1 MSSNNKVVW
10 SEGLFLRPQHF
21 QQHDRYLERFI
32 EGRTASLR
40 SNSWGLTEIQIERD
54 LLAIGKLG
62 LKRASGIFP
71 DGTPFSMPDDDS
83 LPSPIELNAQIRDKV
98 VSLAIPVRKEGARE
112 SDRRDVVDG
121 VVRYRTRDFDAKDVV
136 GDSGGQHSLE
146 VACLRSKLL
155 LADEPHEDYAV
166 IPVAHILEC
175 RADRMVVLDD
185 RFIPTVANAKQASI
199 LSTFMT
205 EVQGLLHQRGEALAA
220 RAVASGRSGS
230 AEIADFLMLQA
241 VNRYEPVVTHLAQ
254 SGLVHPEDLY
264 RLCLEI
270 IGDLSTLTTEARR
283 PPKLPQ
289 YQHTNLR
296 ACYEPLMAA
305 LRACFAVVLK
315 QNAVQIP
322 LEKKRFNIS
331 VGVVADRGLFEDAA
345 FILAARADVAAE
357 SIRRDFPA
365 QVTLASVEKI
375 AKLVNEH
382 IPGIPLQALAVAP
395 RQIPFHAGFT
405 YFELDRGSALFREL
419 KAGGGIALHIPDS
432 FPGLAM
438 EMWAIRGSG

>member
-21 QQHDRYLERFI
+21 QQHDRYVERFV
-32 EGRTASLR
+32 EGRSAALR
-40 SNSWGLTEIQIERD
+40 SNSWGFTEVQIERD

-62 LKRASGIFP
+62 LKSARGVFP
-71 DGTPFSMPDDDS
+71 DGTPFSMPDDEP
-83 LPSPIELNAQIRDKV
+83 LPSPLELTAQVRDKAV
-98 VSLAIPVRKEGARE
+98 TLGIPLRKAGNRE

-121 VVRYRTRDFDAKDVV
+121 VVRYKARDVETRDVTSESNAL
-136 GDSGGQHSLE
+136 HPLE

-155 LADEPHEDYAV
+155 LADEPHEDYAT

-185 RFIPTVANAKQASI
+185 RFIPTVLNARQTGN

-205 EVQGLLHQRGEALAA
+205 EVQGLLHQRGDALAA

-241 VNRYEPVVTHLAQ
+241 VNRYEPLVAHFAG
-254 SGLVHPEDLY
+254 SALVHPEDFY

-270 IGDLSTLTTEARR
+270 IGDLSTLTTESRR
-283 PPKLPQ
+283 PPKLPV

-296 ACYEPLMAA
+296 ASYEPVMAA
-305 LRACFAVVLK
+305 MRACFAVVLK

-331 VGVVADRGLFEDAA
+331 VGVVADRALFEDAA

-382 IPGIPLQALAVAP
+382 LPGIPLQPLSVAP
-395 RQIPFHAGFT
+395 RQIPFHAGLT
-405 YFELDRGSALFREL
+405 YFELDRASPLFREL
-419 KAGGGIALHIPDS
+419 KSGGGIALHVPDS

-438 EMWAIRGSG
+438 EMWAIRA

>member
-10 SEGLFLRPQHF
+10 SEGMFLRPQHF

-32 EGRTASLR
+32 EGRGAALR
-40 SNSWGLTEIQIERD
+40 SNSWGLTEVQIERD

-62 LKRASGIFP
+62 LKRAAGVFP
-71 DGTPFSMPDDDS
+71 DGTPFSMPEDDP
-83 LPSPIELNAQIRDKV
+83 LPSPIELTAQIRDKR
-98 VSLAIPVRKEGARE
+98 VSLAIPVRREGARD
-112 SDRRDVVDG
+112 SDRRDVIDG
-121 VVRYRTRDFDAKDVV
+121 VMRYKARDVEVKDVT
-136 GDSGGQHSLE
+136 GDSNAQHSLE

-155 LADEPHEDYAV
+155 LEDEPHEDYAV
-166 IPVAHILEC
+166 IPVTHILEC

-185 RFIPTVANAKQASI
+185 RFIPTVLNARQAPI

-205 EVQGLLHQRGEALAA
+205 EVQGLLHQRGDALAA

-241 VNRYEPVVTHLAQ
+241 VNRYEPLVAHYAQ
-254 SGLVHPEDLY
+254 SGLVHPEDFY

-270 IGDLSTLTTEARR
+270 VGDLSALTTESRR
-283 PPKLPQ
+283 PPKLPA
-289 YQHTNLR
+289 YLHTDLR

-331 VGVVADRGLFEDAA
+331 VGAVADRSLFEDAA
-345 FILAARADVAAE
+345 FVLAARADVAAE

-382 IPGIPLQALAVAP
+382 LPGIPLQPLSVAP

-419 KAGGGIALHIPDS
+419 KSGGGIALHIPDS

-438 EMWAIRGSG
+438 EMWAIRGS

>member
-21 QQHDRYLERFI
+21 QQHDRYVERFV
-32 EGRTASLR
+32 EGRSAALR
-40 SNSWGLTEIQIERD
+40 SNSWGFTEIQIERD

-62 LKRASGIFP
+62 LKYARGVFP
-71 DGTPFSMPDDDS
+71 DGTPFSMPDDEP
-83 LPSPIELNAQIRDKV
+83 LPSPLELTAQVRDKA
-98 VSLAIPVRKEGARE
+98 VSLAIALRKEGNRE

-121 VVRYRTRDFDAKDVV
+121 VVRYKTRDVDTRDVA
-136 GDSGGQHSLE
+136 GESNAMHSLE

-155 LADEPHEDYAV
+155 LADEPHEDYAT
-166 IPVAHILEC
+166 IPMAHILEC

-185 RFIPTVANAKQASI
+185 RFIPTVLNARQTAN

-205 EVQGLLHQRGEALAA
+205 EVQGLLHQRGDALAA

-241 VNRYEPVVTHLAQ
+241 VNRYEPLVAHWAGST
-254 SGLVHPEDLY
+254 LVHPEDFY

-270 IGDLSTLTTEARR
+270 IGDLSTLTTESRR
-283 PPKLPQ
+283 PPKLPA

-296 ACYEPLMAA
+296 ATWEPVMAA
-305 LRACFAVVLK
+305 MRACFAVVLK

-331 VGVVADRGLFEDAA
+331 VGVVADRALFDDAA

-382 IPGIPLQALAVAP
+382 LPGIPIQPLSVAP
-395 RQIPFHAGFT
+395 RQIPFHAGLT
-405 YFELDRGSALFREL
+405 YFELDRASPLFREL
-419 KAGGGIALHIPDS
+419 KSGGGIALHVPDS

-438 EMWAIRGSG
+438 EMWAIRA

>member
-32 EGRTASLR
+32 EGRSAALR
-40 SNSWGLTEIQIERD
+40 SNSWGFTEVQIERD

-62 LKRASGIFP
+62 LKRASGVFP
-71 DGTPFSMPDDDS
+71 DGTPFSMPDDEP
-83 LPSPIELNAQIRDKV
+83 LPSPVELTAQVRDKG
-98 VSLAIPVRKEGARE
+98 VSLAIPVRRAGARE
-112 SDRRDVVDG
+112 SDRREVVDG
-121 VVRYRTRDFDAKDVV
+121 VMRYRARDVEVKDAA
-136 GDSGGQHSLE
+136 GDSNTLHSLE
-146 VACLRSKLL
+146 VACLRSRLL
-155 LADEPHEDYAV
+155 LADEPHEDYAC

-185 RFIPTVANAKQASI
+185 RFIPTVLNARQASI

-205 EVQGLLHQRGEALAA
+205 EVQGLLHQRGDALAA

-241 VNRYEPVVTHLAQ
+241 VNRYEPLVTHCAQ
-254 SGLVHPEDLY
+254 SALFHPEDFF

-270 IGDLSTLTTEARR
+270 IGDLSTLTSESRR
-283 PPKLPQ
+283 PPKLPL
-289 YQHTNLR
+289 YLHTDLR
-296 ACYEPLMAA
+296 ACYEPVMAA

-331 VGVVADRGLFEDAA
+331 VGAVADRSLFEDAA
-345 FILAARADVAAE
+345 FVIAARADVAAE

-382 IPGIPLQALAVAP
+382 IPGIPLQPLSVAP

-419 KAGGGIALHIPDS
+419 KAGGGIALHVPDS

-438 EMWAIRGSG
+438 EMWAIRGS

>member
-21 QQHDRYLERFI
+21 QQQDRYVERFV
-32 EGRTASLR
+32 EGRAAALR
-40 SNSWGLTEIQIERD
+40 SYSWGFTEVQIERD

-71 DGTPFSMPDDDS
+71 DGTPFSMPDDDP
-83 LPSPIELNAQIRDKV
+83 LPAPLELTAQIRDKAV
-98 VSLAIPVRKEGARE
+98 ALAIPVRKSGVRE

-121 VVRYRTRDFDAKDVV
+121 VVRYRTRDVDTRDVTS
-136 GDSGGQHSLE
+136 DSNALHPLD

-155 LADEPHEDYAV
+155 LAGEPQEDFAT

-185 RFIPTVANAKQASI
+185 RFIPTVLNARQTANLA
-199 LSTFMT
+199 TFMT
-205 EVQGLLHQRGEALAA
+205 EVQGLLHQRGDALAA

-241 VNRYEPVVTHLAQ
+241 VNRYEPLITHWAQ
-254 SGLVHPEDLY
+254 ASLVHPEDLY

-270 IGDLSTLTTEARR
+270 VGDLSTLTTEARR
-283 PPKLPQ
+283 PPKFPV
-289 YQHTNLR
+289 YQHGDLR
-296 ACYEPLMAA
+296 ATYEPVMAA

-331 VGVVADRGLFEDAA
+331 VGVVADRGLFDDAA
-345 FILAARADVAAE
+345 FILAARADVPAE
-357 SIRRDFPA
+357 TVRRDFPA
-365 QVTLASVEKI
+365 QVTLAAVEKI

-382 IPGIPLQALAVAP
+382 IPGIPIQPLSVAP
-395 RQIPFHAGFT
+395 RQIPFHAGLT
-405 YFELDRGSALFREL
+405 YFELDRGSPLFREL
-419 KAGGGIALHIPDS
+419 KSGGGIALHVPDS
-432 FPGLAM
+432 FPGLTM
-438 EMWAIRGSG
+438 ELWAIRA

>member
-21 QQHDRYLERFI
+21 QQQDRYVERFI

-40 SNSWGLTEIQIERD
+40 NNSWGLTDVQIERD

-62 LKRASGIFP
+62 LKRAAGVFP
-71 DGTPFSMPDDDS
+71 DGTPFSMPDDEP
-83 LPSPIELNAQIRDKV
+83 LPSPIELTAQVRDKR

-112 SDRRDVVDG
+112 SDRRDAVDG
-121 VVRYRTRDFDAKDVV
+121 VMRYKARDFEVRDVT
-136 GDSGGQHSLE
+136 GDSNAQHSLE
-146 VACLRSKLL
+146 VACLRPKLL
-155 LADEPHEDYAV
+155 LADEPHEDYAT
-166 IPVAHILEC
+166 IPIAHILEC

-185 RFIPTVANAKQASI
+185 RFIPTVLNARQASI

-205 EVQGLLHQRGEALAA
+205 EVQGLLHQRGDALAA

-241 VNRYEPVVTHLAQ
+241 VNRYEPLVTHAAQ
-254 SGLVHPEDLY
+254 SALVHPEDLY

-270 IGDLSTLTTEARR
+270 IGDLSTLTTESRR
-283 PPKLPQ
+283 PPKLPA
-289 YQHTNLR
+289 YLHTDLR
-296 ACYEPLMAA
+296 ACYEPVMAA

-322 LEKKRFNIS
+322 IEKKRFNIS
-331 VGVVADRGLFEDAA
+331 VGVVADRSLFEDAA
-345 FILAARADVAAE
+345 FILAARADVAGE
-357 SIRRDFPA
+357 TIRRDFPA
-365 QVTLASVEKI
+365 QVTIASVEKI

-382 IPGIPLQALAVAP
+382 IPGVPLQPLSVAP

-419 KAGGGIALHIPDS
+419 KSGGGVALHVPDS

-438 EMWAIRGSG
+438 EMWAIRGS

>member
-21 QQHDRYLERFI
+21 QQHERYLERFI
-32 EGRTASLR
+32 EGRSASLR
-40 SNSWGLTEIQIERD
+40 GHSWGFTELQIERD

-62 LKRASGIFP
+62 LKRAAGVFP
-71 DGTPFSMPDDDS
+71 DGTPFSMPDDEP
-83 LPSPIELNAQIRDKV
+83 LPSPIELTAQVRDKG
-98 VSLAIPVRKEGARE
+98 VSLGIPLRKEGARE

-121 VVRYRTRDFDAKDVV
+121 VVRYRTRDFDVKDVV
-136 GDSGGQHSLE
+136 TESSSQHSLE
-146 VACLRSKLL
+146 VACLRAKLL

-175 RADRMVVLDD
+175 RADKMVTLDD
-185 RFIPTVANAKQASI
+185 RFIPTVLNARQAPN

-205 EVQGLLHQRGEALAA
+205 EVQGLLHQRGDALAA

-241 VNRYEPVVTHLAQ
+241 VNRYEPLVAHAAQ
-254 SGLVHPEDLY
+254 SNLLHPEDFY

-270 IGDLSTLTTEARR
+270 IGDLSTLTSESRR
-283 PPKLPQ
+283 PPKLPA

-296 ACYEPLMAA
+296 ATYEPVMAA

-331 VGVVADRGLFEDAA
+331 VGVVADRALFDDAA

-382 IPGIPLQALAVAP
+382 IPGIPIQPLSVAP
-395 RQIPFHAGFT
+395 RQIPFHAGLT
-405 YFELDRGSALFREL
+405 YFELDRNSPLFREL
-419 KAGGGIALHIPDS
+419 KAGGGIALHVPDS

-438 EMWAIRGSG
+438 EMWAIRA

>member
-21 QQHDRYLERFI
+21 QQHDRYVERFV
-32 EGRTASLR
+32 EGRSAALR
-40 SNSWGLTEIQIERD
+40 SNSWGFTEVQIERD

-62 LKRASGIFP
+62 LKSARGVFP
-71 DGTPFSMPDDDS
+71 DGTPFSMPDDEP
-83 LPSPIELNAQIRDKV
+83 LPSPLELTAQVRDKAV
-98 VSLAIPVRKEGARE
+98 TLGIPLRKAGNRE

-121 VVRYRTRDFDAKDVV
+121 VVRYKARDVETRDVTSESNAL
-136 GDSGGQHSLE
+136 HPLE

-155 LADEPHEDYAV
+155 LADEPHEDYAT

-185 RFIPTVANAKQASI
+185 RFIPTVMNARQTGN

-205 EVQGLLHQRGEALAA
+205 EVQGLLHQRGDALAA

-241 VNRYEPVVTHLAQ
+241 VNRYEPLVAHFAG
-254 SGLVHPEDLY
+254 SALVHPEDFY

-270 IGDLSTLTTEARR
+270 IGDLSTLTTESRR
-283 PPKLPQ
+283 PPKLPV

-296 ACYEPLMAA
+296 ASYEPVMAA
-305 LRACFAVVLK
+305 MRACFAVVLK

-331 VGVVADRGLFEDAA
+331 VGVVADRALFEDAA

-382 IPGIPLQALAVAP
+382 LPGIPLQPLSVAP
-395 RQIPFHAGFT
+395 RQIPFHAGLT
-405 YFELDRGSALFREL
+405 YFELDRASPLFREL
-419 KAGGGIALHIPDS
+419 KSGGGIALHVPDS

-438 EMWAIRGSG
+438 EMWAIRA

>member
-1 MSSNNKVVW
+1 MSNNKVVW

-21 QQHDRYLERFI
+21 QQQDRYTERLV
-32 EGRTASLR
+32 EGRTAALR
-40 SNSWGLTEIQIERD
+40 ANSWGLTEIQIERD
-54 LLAIGKLG
+54 LLAIGKFG
-62 LKRASGIFP
+62 LKRACGVFP
-71 DGTPFSMPDDDS
+71 DGTPFSMPDDEP
-83 LPSPIELNAQIRDKV
+83 LPSPIELTPQIRDKQ
-98 VSLAIPVRKEGARE
+98 VSLAIPLRREGARE
-112 SDRRDVVDG
+112 SNRQEVVDG
-121 VVRYRTRDFDAKDVV
+121 VMRYRARDVEVKDVT
-136 GDSGGQHSLE
+136 GESTAQHPLE
-146 VACLRSKLL
+146 VAVLRSKLL
-155 LADEPHEDYAV
+155 LADEPHEDYAT
-166 IPVAHILEC
+166 IPIANIVEC
-175 RADRMVVLDD
+175 RADRMVVLEE
-185 RFIPTVANAKQASI
+185 RFIPTVLNARHASI
-199 LSTFMT
+199 LATFMT
-205 EVQGLLHQRGEALAA
+205 EAQGLLHQRGEALAA

-241 VNRYEPVVTHLAQ
+241 INRYEPLVTHYAQ
-254 SGLVHPEDLY
+254 SGLVHPEDLF

-270 IGDLSTLTTEARR
+270 VGDLSTLTAESRR

-289 YQHTNLR
+289 YEHTNLR

-331 VGVVADRGLFEDAA
+331 VGVVADRSLFDDAA

-382 IPGIPLQALAVAP
+382 IPGIPLQPLSVAP

-419 KAGGGIALHIPDS
+419 KAGGGIAMHVPDS
-432 FPGLAM
+432 FPGLGM
-438 EMWAIRGSG
+438 EMWAIRGS